1 MVTHYGYCP
10 SLRKKVDFSVSEVID
25 IPTRRGI
32 KYQIKGNFEGR
43 LCNTFCSATKAA
55 ELRSQVGS
63 PQVFT
68 VMEAEESQ
76 DNLAQATQEDDVPL
90 IIGPSQRAYGQEG
103 EAAEAL
109 PIAQTIP
116 TPIISADDMS
126 IQPIDDLSMP
136 DVTVA
141 DMQETLDVP
150 PTMDANFE
158 IAEMQPE
165 GDGSS
170 IGNITPMNPD
180 APLHAEDFDAEE
192 SQENL
197 GQATQEESVP
207 AIIGPS
213 QEAYGQEG
221 EAAEELPLAQTVPT
235 PIISAVD
242 MNIVSNDSLSSFNG
256 GDILTMMESNLG
268 ERPEIMADF
277 AIRPNEPFGDGRSIG
292 NIAPMNPD
300 VPFASED
307 DDDEVDMN
315 KIANM
320 QKYFMDKLG
329 FDDVKQLEDY
339 FEKMDED
346 LDDDDFDAETLSSQ
360 EIEEMAQVPP
370 PVCFVE
376 KIPPEVWANTTIE
389 AQKQYAETKDEG
401 LLNCPQCGIS
411 KANLRS
417 QGGYC
422 GTTDPEGEAYIQS
435 RSCPYNKYFAPQHW
449 IDEPQVISHI
459 TPNKIVLE
467 PTLTAEMDMPPI
479 NQLKAGITRKL
490 IPTLLFNRINDLLP
504 QGVVGNQTPDGRNY
518 ELTYYAMDTDAVN
531 ELVNIEDNQY
541 DIMFGA
547 EEVNGGYNDCCS
559 SENITV
565 YHRGGANYHDDDK
578 ELSYYPAECRVCGVE
593 YDAGLSMYGNS
604 SSIQDLEVSA
614 LGAETFEAQRIQYD
628 YMVHREPSG
637 TEVGADGKRITNPRG
652 GRFTSADAE
661 SFNAETKYPTTFLRY
676 GWKVTMNSKNESL
689 PRYAERNR
697 NGELDTVAMEKIKGG
712 KWRLMGIS
720 VPFVRVFKNYTDT
733 FNWLNSEESPFL
745 AESFEAE
752 SKKKPSKTAE
762 KAILTGAST
771 GATMEIADALL
782 AAETFEDS
790 CPICGGEIFDSMEHG
805 LMGYN
810 IAYCDNCDLDMH
822 TCKGSCKCGDTE
834 GENTIPIGNVF
845 CECGFGQEYGSRTPC
860 ESCEPISEKIENH
873 NTKMNAAETFEAESR
888 PYDFNKMP
896 AIFKSWRVNTAYC
909 INDGN
914 ENTLCGTGDRWSAS
928 GHGSASKTDITCR
941 KCISKWKKLTDE
953 EIKRIEEAWD
963 RNGFSAESFKA
974 PRGWGGRMS
983 QKRRWND
990 NHVVWASDS
999 KLVRQA
1005 LKEQF
1010 PDYKFGVSIID
1021 GQYIQV
1027 VVKSGN
1033 RPANLDLFREEVETA
1048 AMKPIEE
1055 AYEDSPE
1062 ELRDKSVYVMA
1073 YDSDFNAESFNVEFD
1088 DWADQEMKT
1097 HGDNIS
1103 FKKWAKEEGK
1113 KHGDVPITDWAE
1125 HEEDSHDERYGA
1137 EDCEHFWEVARDGE
1151 NYNRCLNCG
1160 GTNQGD
1166 GWLAENYRT
1175 DNCIQ
1180 CGRFNESKCDE
1191 CDSSLC
1197 EDCALTPDEVPV
1209 FSDDSAYVSE
1219 TRNELNRK
1227 YEELC
1232 KGCVD
1237 ELTEYY
1243 KDDSYDAETF
1253 ESQSAQTSV
1262 KPSLKS
1268 IGILLGIGAIAAVV
1282 APENLKKMFKR

>member
-1 MVTHYGYCP
+1 MW
-10 SLRKKVDFSVSEVID
+10 RK
-25 IPTRRGI
+25 
-32 KYQIKGNFEGR
+32 Y
-43 LCNTFCSATKAA
+43 L
-55 ELRSQVGS
+55 
-63 PQVFT
+63 
-68 VMEAEESQ
+68 
-76 DNLAQATQEDDVPL
+76 
-90 IIGPSQRAYGQEG
+90 
-103 EAAEAL
+103 
-109 PIAQTIP
+109 
-116 TPIISADDMS
+116 
-126 IQPIDDLSMP
+126 
-136 DVTVA
+136 
-141 DMQETLDVP
+141 
-150 PTMDANFE
+150 
-158 IAEMQPE
+158 
-165 GDGSS
+165 
-170 IGNITPMNPD
+170 
-180 APLHAEDFDAEE
+180 
-192 SQENL
+192 
-197 GQATQEESVP
+197 
-207 AIIGPS
+207 
-213 QEAYGQEG
+213 
-221 EAAEELPLAQTVPT
+221 
-235 PIISAVD
+235 
-242 MNIVSNDSLSSFNG
+242 
-256 GDILTMMESNLG
+256 
-268 ERPEIMADF
+268 
-277 AIRPNEPFGDGRSIG
+277 
-292 NIAPMNPD
+292 
-300 VPFASED
+300 
-307 DDDEVDMN
+307 
-315 KIANM
+315 
-320 QKYFMDKLG
+320 
-329 FDDVKQLEDY
+329 
-339 FEKMDED
+339 
-346 LDDDDFDAETLSSQ
+346 
-360 EIEEMAQVPP
+360 
-370 PVCFVE
+370 
-376 KIPPEVWANTTIE
+376 PEVWANTTIE

-531 ELVNIEDNQY
+531 ELVDVEDNEY

-547 EEVNGGYNDCCS
+547 EE
-559 SENITV
+559 
-565 YHRGGANYHDDDK
+565 
-578 ELSYYPAECRVCGVE
+578 
-593 YDAGLSMYGNS
+593 
-604 SSIQDLEVSA
+604 
-614 LGAETFEAQRIQYD
+614 FEAQRIQYD

-752 SKKKPSKTAE
+752 SKKKSNKTAE

-782 AAETFEDS
+782 AAEDDDEQYRKLLKEIMLSTQSKGEFEWATH
-790 CPICGGEIFDSMEHG
+790 EIKK
-805 LMGYN
+805 L
-810 IAYCDNCDLDMH
+810 
-822 TCKGSCKCGDTE
+822 
-834 GENTIPIGNVF
+834 
-845 CECGFGQEYGSRTPC
+845 
-860 ESCEPISEKIENH
+860 
-873 NTKMNAAETFEAESR
+873 
-888 PYDFNKMP
+888 
-896 AIFKSWRVNTAYC
+896 
-909 INDGN
+909 N
-914 ENTLCGTGDRWSAS
+914 EN
-928 GHGSASKTDITCR
+928 K
-941 KCISKWKKLTDE
+941 
-953 EIKRIEEAWD
+953 
-963 RNGFSAESFKA
+963 AESFKA

-1055 AYEDSPE
+1055 AYEDLPE
-1062 ELRDKSVYVMA
+1062 ELSDKSVYVMA

-1103 FKKWAKEEGK
+1103 FKKWAKEEGE
-1113 KHGDVPITDWAE
+1113 KHGDVPLTDWAE
-1125 HEEDSHDERYGA
+1125 HEEESHDERYGA
-1137 EDCEHFWEVARDGE
+1137 EDVCSNCKQSHDVETTTVYIDDETGEYTLDPTKDSNGFGDTILKEHFGKCHTMDSCCDLCLCLNGFDVYSTVASDETGVFRKVYEKPLIHLTPQEYENDWVRGEYSLNADDNNFEAENCEHFWDVARDGE

-1160 GTNQGD
+1160 GTNQG
-1166 GWLAENYRT
+1166 
-1175 DNCIQ
+1175 
-1180 CGRFNESKCDE
+1180 
-1191 CDSSLC
+1191 
-1197 EDCALTPDEVPV
+1197 
-1209 FSDDSAYVSE
+1209 
-1219 TRNELNRK
+1219 
-1227 YEELC
+1227 EEL
-1232 KGCVD
+1232 
-1237 ELTEYY
+1237 L
-1243 KDDSYDAETF
+1243 AETF
-1253 ESQSAQTSV
+1253 ESQSAQTKM
-1262 KPSLKS
+1262 KPPIKS
-1268 IGILLGIGAIAAVV
+1268 IGILLGLGAIAAVV